1 MAKSP
6 SLIALLGLLAVA
18 GYSNRDK
25 IGSWLDGMR
34 AGGGDLGRAPGDDR
48 TASGGG
54 FMDQIGGLF
63 GGGSGGAQGG
73 IGGALTD
80 LVDGFTG
87 RGKGDVARS
96 WIETGPNRQTSP
108 AEVEEAIGGDVVD
121 QLVAKTGLPRG
132 ELLDR
137 LSSVLP
143 AAVDGLTP
151 DGRLPSPGADPR
163 LATA

>member
-6 SLIALLGLLAVA
+6 SLDRPSRPPGRCRLHQPRQDRLVA
-18 GYSNRDK
+18 GRHACRRRRR
-25 IGSWLDGMR
+25 GPRPRRRPHGP
-34 AGGGDLGRAPGDDR
+34 GRRLHGPDRRRLRRRPGN
-48 TASGGG
+48 
-54 FMDQIGGLF
+54 
-63 GGGSGGAQGG
+63 AQGG
-73 IGGALTD
+73 IGGALSD

-87 RGKGDVARS
+87 RGRGDVARS

-108 AEVEEAIGGDVVD
+108 AEVEEAIGSDVVD
-121 QLVAKTGLPRG
+121 QLVEKTGLPRG

-151 DGRLPSPGADPR
+151 DGRLPPTGAEPR
-163 LATA
+163 FASA